1 MHKEEAENYLHKK
14 VEKRRGNKSGFYPME
29 SKIILL
35 ILMEQSVMIFL
46 MKNLNEWLLQNYIQ
60 MP

>member
-14 VEKRRGNKSGFYPME
+14 VENGEVISPVLPME